1 MAHDLRYSLFANIHA
16 HCSLS
21 TLPIRPPAALH
32 PSLGVHPLTQASWL
46 VGKLLCKITA
56 DLFIVMAPIT
66 NTYDCRVLFKN
77 KGCHG
82 KSLAVWFGSK
92 RYPLGSYS
100 SPI

>member
-1 MAHDLRYSLFANIHA
+1 MDFMAHDLRYSLFANIHA

-21 TLPIRPPAALH
+21 TLPIRPPAAFH

-66 NTYDCRVLFKN
+66 NTYDCRVLRMEDAMTN
-77 KGCHG
+77 LWLCG
-82 KSLAVWFGSK
+82 
-92 RYPLGSYS
+92 LGQNG
-100 SPI
+100 IL